1 MTIQL
6 HTGREIG
13 NWQGWN
19 MFVPLMLSPRLRFF
33 PALKSIM
40 MMIRRMLLMWMI
52 GKVMR
57 VGMMMIKIL
66 ACNSG

>member
-1 MTIQL
+1 
-6 HTGREIG
+6 
-13 NWQGWN
+13 

-66 ACNSG
+66 ACNTG